1 MKPITQYSFP
11 ADQYVQEETQKK
23 QIYLHHTA
31 GNPDPFATFDW
42 WASNSDRIATCIV
55 IGGRPPSNKWV
66 DGQIV
71 QGYSSKF
78 WAFHLGLKQAIFD
91 ANRVPYQKLDKIS
104 IGIETCNWGQ
114 LTLAPDGSFK
124 NYVNRTVPENEV
136 CELDKPFKGFE
147 YYHAYTDAQI
157 ESIYELL
164 VFWNQRFGIP
174 LAYNPD
180 IWGVSKR
187 ALGGEPGVY
196 THNSVRSDKN
206 DMSPQP
212 KLINMLKS
220 L

>member
-11 ADQYVQEETQKK
+11 ADQYVREETKKK

-55 IGGRPPSNKWV
+55 IGGRSSTDKWM

-78 WAFHLGLKQAIFD
+78 WAFHLGLKSAVFESKRI
-91 ANRVPYQKLDKIS
+91 PYLKLDKIS

-114 LTLAPDGSFK
+114 LTLDSNGIFR
-124 NYVNRTVPENEV
+124 NYVKRPVPENEV
-136 CELDKPFKGFE
+136 CELDRPFKGFK
-147 YYHAYTDAQI
+147 YYHAYTDFQI
-157 ESIYELL
+157 ESIYQLL
-164 VFWNQRFGIP
+164 VFWNQRYGIP
-174 LAYNPD
+174 IAYNPD
-180 IWGVSKR
+180 IWDISAR
-187 ALGGEPGVY
+187 ALRGEPGVY
-196 THNSVRSDKN
+196 THNSVRPDKN

-212 KLINMLKS
+212 KLVNMLKS